1 VLRGFKRLYVP
12 YETNNTIQ
20 YNTIMIILSFVF
32 DRFLFPNHRRMD
44 KIDRTLQWTI
54 RIALCVLFLMLPDL
68 CKFAALADETPGTT
82 FFDACSGGDTNR
94 VTTSLE
100 EHPNW
105 INAYTENGETCL
117 HLTGIYGQSSVTKV
131 LLKKGADP
139 NIRST
144 FDNGLRMH
152 PLSWNVYGGHL
163 DNIQLLLEAGADV
176 NLDFD
181 SMKGDGMV
189 VTSLDVL
196 LELLKNERGDERFVA
211 IERVLQTYGA
221 KTMAQLHTINEQ
233 GEKEEL

>member
-1 VLRGFKRLYVP
+1 
-12 YETNNTIQ
+12 
-20 YNTIMIILSFVF
+20 MIILSFVF

-54 RIALCVLFLMLPDL
+54 RIALCVLFLTLPDL
-68 CKFAALADETPGTT
+68 YEFAAVSAEKTNTAAPGTE
-82 FFDACSGGDTNR
+82 FFDACSGGDTDT
-94 VTTSLE
+94 VATSLE
-100 EHPNW
+100 EHPSW
-105 INAYTENGETCL
+105 IDAYTHNGETCL
-117 HLTGIYGQSSVTKV
+117 HLTGIYGHSSVTKV

-144 FDNGLRMH
+144 YDNGLRMH

-163 DNIQLLLEAGADV
+163 DNIKLLLEGGADV

-196 LELLKNERGDERFVA
+196 LELLKNEEGDERFVA
-211 IERVLQTYGA
+211 IEKVLQTYGA
-221 KTMAQLHTINEQ
+221 KTMAQLHTTNGQ
-233 GEKEEL
+233 GETEEL